1 MKSKPMLDN
10 SDVAAMARE
19 CRVRALQNGWAVCI
33 AIVDDGGYLMY
44 LERLDGAAL
53 HTPEVATGK
62 ARTSAT
68 MQIPTGVLEDA
79 VKDRS
84 SILASRERTLLR
96 GGVPILHDG
105 HCLGGIGVA
114 GVLGTQDEE
123 VARIGADAF
132 SALWRPRSTE

>member
-1 MKSKPMLDN
+1 
-10 SDVAAMARE
+10 
-19 CRVRALQNGWAVCI
+19 
-33 AIVDDGGYLMY
+33 MY

-53 HTPEVATGK
+53 HTPEVAAGK

-84 SILASRERTLLR
+84 SILAARERTLLR
-96 GGVPILHDG
+96 GGIPIMHEG

-123 VARIGADAF
+123 IARVGADAF
-132 SALWRPRSTE
+132 SALWGANKKK